1 MDSPVSRPERATIH
15 RLSQFSAV
23 GAGATALQ
31 TGLLWLFVD
40 VGGFYYLLAAVVSIE
55 ITILSQYV
63 VNNAWTFADRA
74 NQGNAFFSGLVR
86 TNLVRGSAIPIQT
99 GLLFVFVQWGG
110 LGYLVANLCAIVPS
124 GVYRYVLD
132 ARWTWADSIVSEEG

>member
-1 MDSPVSRPERATIH
+1 MDGSVVSPRRTTIQ
-15 RLSQFSAV
+15 RLGQFSAV
-23 GAGATALQ
+23 GAAATALQ

-40 VGGFYYLLAAVVSIE
+40 VGGFYYLAAAVVSIE

>member
-1 MDSPVSRPERATIH
+1 MDSSVVRPERATIH
-15 RLSQFSAV
+15 RLGQFSAV

-74 NQGNAFFSGLVR
+74 NEGDAFFSGLVR

-110 LGYLVANLCAIVPS
+110 LGYLVANLCAVIPT
-124 GVYRYVLD
+124 GVYRYVFD
-132 ARWTWADSIVSEEG
+132 ARWTWADRIVSDEG

>member
-1 MDSPVSRPERATIH
+1 MDGSVVRPTRTTLQ
-15 RLSQFSAV
+15 RLGQFSAV

-40 VGGFYYLLAAVVSIE
+40 IGGLYYLLAAVISIE

-74 NQGNAFFSGLVR
+74 NEGNAFFGGLLR

-110 LGYLVANLCAIVPS
+110 LGYLIANLCAIVPS
-124 GVYRYVLD
+124 GIYRYVLD
-132 ARWTWADSIVSEEG
+132 SRWTWADRIVPEED